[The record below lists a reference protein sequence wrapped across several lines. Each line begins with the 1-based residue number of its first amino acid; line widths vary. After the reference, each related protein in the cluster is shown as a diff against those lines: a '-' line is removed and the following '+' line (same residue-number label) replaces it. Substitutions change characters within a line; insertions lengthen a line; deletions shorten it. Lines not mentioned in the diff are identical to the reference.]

1 MTKKP
6 KTFVTESG
14 KTIRYGEGRQQSVS
28 KGLEL
33 TIDAKR
39 KQFICLSERVISKD
53 LYDLYYAPAPAHEPE
68 VPPTTEEQVTDH
80 GMV

>member
-1 MTKKP
+1 VKAP

-14 KTIRYGEGRQQSVS
+14 KTIRYGEGRQQIVS

-33 TIDAKR
+33 AVDAKR

-53 LYDLYYAPAPAHEPE
+53 LYDLHYAPAPDPEPE
-68 VPPTTEEQVTDH
+68 VPLTTEEQVTEH

>member
-1 MTKKP
+1 MKI

-14 KTIRYGEGRQQSVS
+14 KTIRYGEGRKQIVS
-28 KGLEL
+28 KGIKL

-53 LYDLYYAPAPAHEPE
+53 LYDLYYAPAPVEPVD
-68 VPPTTEEQVTDH
+68 VPTNTQEQVD
-80 GMV
+80 

>member
-1 MTKKP
+1 MKVP
-6 KTFVTESG
+6 KTFVTETG
-14 KTIRYGEGRQQSVS
+14 KTIRYGEGRSQIVS
-28 KGLEL
+28 KGIEL

-53 LYDLYYAPAPAHEPE
+53 LYDLHYAPAPALEPE
-68 VPPTTEEQVTDH
+68 VPLTTEEQVNDH